1 MVSRS
6 ARAAYL
12 SVGTLVVPLSLS
24 TGPLGVPAVE
34 ELLWL
39 WEEELKHPKS
49 ALQDLGKWSKLAKL
63 LALTRPPEAV
73 LPARDDRKESHKRGL
88 GVCVFLTVQCKSGG
102 LD

>member
-39 WEEELKHPKS
+39 WEEELKHPK
-49 ALQDLGKWSKLAKL
+49 
-63 LALTRPPEAV
+63 
-73 LPARDDRKESHKRGL
+73 
-88 GVCVFLTVQCKSGG
+88 
-102 LD
+102 